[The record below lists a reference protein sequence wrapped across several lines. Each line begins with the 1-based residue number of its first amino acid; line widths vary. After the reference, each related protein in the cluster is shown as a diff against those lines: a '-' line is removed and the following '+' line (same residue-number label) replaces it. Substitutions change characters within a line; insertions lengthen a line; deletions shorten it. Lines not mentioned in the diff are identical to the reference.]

1 MEGQDY
7 LNQISANN
15 RPTKKQQKGI
25 LSSKFFLVGAI
36 GLVALIIIIIIGALV
51 NGNKGGEKNLSFA
64 LKLHL
69 DNTSSVIE
77 EYQPNV
83 KSSSLRSSSASLD
96 GVISDTNSKLTDF
109 VTAKYEFKEKDV
121 DKKLKDA
128 AARNQ
133 EELSN
138 ELFEAKI
145 NGVLDRVYAHKMSYE
160 TSMLMTEEAK
170 LINSSKDD
178 ALKSIL
184 STSYDSLKNLYDNF
198 NNFSET
204 K

>member
-83 KSSSLRSSSASLD
+83 KSSSLRSSSASLNS
-96 GVISDTNSKLTDF
+96 VISDTNSKLTDF

>member
-1 MEGQDY
+1 MQ
-7 LNQISANN
+7 
-15 RPTKKQQKGI
+15 KQQKGI

-36 GLVALIIIIIIGALV
+36 GLGALIIIIIIGALV

-96 GVISDTNSKLTDF
+96 SVISDTNSKLTDF

>member
-15 RPTKKQQKGI
+15 RPMQKQQKGI

-36 GLVALIIIIIIGALV
+36 GLGALIIIIIIGALV

-96 GVISDTNSKLTDF
+96 SVISDTNSKLTDF
-109 VTAKYEFKEKDV
+109 VTAKY
-121 DKKLKDA
+121 
-128 AARNQ
+128 
-133 EELSN
+133 
-138 ELFEAKI
+138 
-145 NGVLDRVYAHKMSYE
+145 
-160 TSMLMTEEAK
+160 
-170 LINSSKDD
+170 
-178 ALKSIL
+178 
-184 STSYDSLKNLYDNF
+184 
-198 NNFSET
+198 
-204 K
+204 

>member
-96 GVISDTNSKLTDF
+96 NVISDTNSKLTDF

>member
-96 GVISDTNSKLTDF
+96 SVISDTNSKLTDF

>member
-15 RPTKKQQKGI
+15 RPAQKQKKGI

-83 KSSSLRSSSASLD
+83 KSSSLRSSSASLNS
-96 GVISDTNSKLTDF
+96 VISDTNSKLTDF

-128 AARNQ
+128 AAGNQ

>member
-15 RPTKKQQKGI
+15 RPMQKQQKGI

-36 GLVALIIIIIIGALV
+36 GLGALIIIIIIGALV

-96 GVISDTNSKLTDF
+96 SVISDTNSKLTDF